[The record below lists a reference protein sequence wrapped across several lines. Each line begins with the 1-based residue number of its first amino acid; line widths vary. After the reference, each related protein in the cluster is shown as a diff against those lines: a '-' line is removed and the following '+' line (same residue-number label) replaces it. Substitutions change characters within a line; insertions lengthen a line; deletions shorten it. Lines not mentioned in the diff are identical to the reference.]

1 MSNLKEV
8 NGQVPSVPT
17 PKEPDLPPTHTATDV
32 TTDAAINSAGDMLRP
47 NAEAR
52 HPSGGNANRLQP
64 ASVLQTKRK
73 VELTRAA
80 LPTQGDPQAVESLS
94 VRVLKGVGAS
104 FTPYLNAML
113 TYFGLEYAP
122 RGEFQKQYQIVD
134 GPLLD
139 DPRVMRHA
147 RRIAFVPVY
156 SWSTY
161 ELSLLPVKQ
170 SIHGRRVLDD
180 LKKLQPRF
188 PNFQAYI
195 EWVDNRKRHVV
206 YSYPLTAA
214 EQNVITAVKWPTP
227 EEVREALCDI
237 GYDHIDDLAQANDDI
252 RLMLQAR
259 EVS

>member
-17 PKEPDLPPTHTATDV
+17 PKEPELPPTSSATDV
-32 TTDAAINSAGDMLRP
+32 ATDAAINSAGDMLRP

-52 HPSGGNANRLQP
+52 RPPGGNANRLP
-64 ASVLQTKRK
+64 TSVLQTKRK

-80 LPTQGDPQAVESLS
+80 LPNQGAPQSVESLS

-122 RGEFQKQYQIVD
+122 RGEFQKLYQIVD

-139 DPRVMRHA
+139 DPRVVKHA
-147 RRIAFVPVY
+147 RRIAFVPVF

-161 ELSLLPVKQ
+161 ELALLPVKQ
-170 SIHGRRVLDD
+170 STHGRRVLDD
-180 LKKLQPRF
+180 LQKLQPRF

-195 EWVDNRKRHVV
+195 EWDHDRKRHVV

-214 EQNVITAVKWPTP
+214 ELNVITAVKWPTP
-227 EEVREALCDI
+227 DEVWEALCDI
-237 GYDHIDDLAQANDDI
+237 AYDRIDDLAQVNDDI
-252 RLMLQAR
+252 RLILQSR